1 MAEPESALAP
11 CSDNNGPMILIVS
24 YVLMS
29 TAIIAVVLR
38 LYLRSSLR
46 HGLSSDDYTI
56 AASLVVG
63 IIGVGC
69 LTKLVHEGMGRHF
82 YCLPPEQQ
90 LQAVKWSTISQICNV
105 IGIGLCKISVCL
117 CVLRILDRTRKG
129 LATFL
134 WIVIAFAAA
143 SHLAQVILFLV
154 QCRPMA
160 AIWNPHI
167 QGKCFSRHITY
178 LAGYIGF
185 GLDASTDII
194 CAGIPIFILHRLYIS
209 TRTKRAL
216 CLLMGLGSLTAG
228 CAIAKAITLKGIF
241 AFDFTWSLWKP
252 AICTIIA
259 PLAGVTLVSLP
270 ALPPL
275 FSKMLA
281 ISNLTS
287 GRGSSSKRSNRPY
300 YPRWPGSGAGASG
313 DTYALEKSLRSDDS
327 ENAGG
332 GPSYANT
339 IVKTTDFRLGSE
351 HNSQTSQRLDDYW
364 PLPLNSSTVTTAAER
379 FERSAV

>member
-1 MAEPESALAP
+1 
-11 CSDNNGPMILIVS
+11 
-24 YVLMS
+24 
-29 TAIIAVVLR
+29 
-38 LYLRSSLR
+38 
-46 HGLSSDDYTI
+46 
-56 AASLVVG
+56 
-63 IIGVGC
+63 
-69 LTKLVHEGMGRHF
+69 MGRHV
-82 YCLPPEQQ
+82 YCLPPGQQ
-90 LQAVKWSTISQICNV
+90 LQTLKWSTISQICNV
-105 IGIGLCKISVCL
+105 IAIGLCKISVCL
-117 CVLRILDRTRKG
+117 CVLRILDRARKG

-160 AIWNPHI
+160 AIWIPHI
-167 QGKCFSRHITY
+167 QGKCFSPHITY

-228 CAIAKAITLKGIF
+228 CAIAKAITLKGVF

-252 AICTIIA
+252 AICTIIEH
-259 PLAGVTLVSLP
+259 LAGVTLVSLP
-270 ALPPL
+270 ALKPL
-275 FSKMLA
+275 FSKMLD

-332 GPSYANT
+332 GASYANT

-351 HNSQTSQRLDDYW
+351 HNSQISQRLDDYW
-364 PLPLNSSTVTTAAER
+364 PLPLKSSTVTTAAER